1 MGHSVQVGLKLD
13 HGLFA
18 QSYRRKKII
27 GHRSVCMDGEV
38 AVCGISFLVAPT
50 HVMKW
55 EIKHP
60 TENNQEGGER
70 DEGLKREEEV
80 CDSHLK
86 GPKGEP
92 TGGI

>member
-1 MGHSVQVGLKLD
+1 
-13 HGLFA
+13 
-18 QSYRRKKII
+18 
-27 GHRSVCMDGEV
+27 MDGEV
-38 AVCGISFLVAPT
+38 AVCGISVLVAST

-80 CDSHLK
+80 
-86 GPKGEP
+86 
-92 TGGI
+92 